1 MKTVEGYQPKEEISN
16 KALIDTT
23 KYQEMYKRSVDN
35 PEAFWHEQAR
45 KLVLWQKQFSKVK
58 NVSYS
63 YPDVSIKWFEDGV
76 LNVSENCI
84 DRHLEDKS
92 EAVAILWEGDEPG
105 VSKEVTYRELHE
117 NVCRFGNVLKSRGIK
132 KGDRVILYMP
142 MVPEAAYAMLAC
154 ARVGAIHSVV
164 FAGFSPE
171 ALASRIIDCG
181 AKAVITANEAPRGG
195 KQTPLKKNVDEALEI
210 AGDITALVLRRTLT
224 AVSMK
229 EGRDFWLNDLMDE
242 ASTVCPPE
250 PMNAEDPLFILY
262 TSGSTGKPKG
272 VLHSTA
278 GYILYAS
285 MTHRFIFDYND
296 GDVYWCTADVGW
308 VTGHTYIVYGP
319 LANGA
324 TTLMFEGVPTYPD
337 ASRFWQICEKYKV
350 NQFYTAPTAIRALMG
365 LGDEFVNKNDL
376 SSIRILGTVGEPIN
390 PEAWEW
396 YNRVVGKNNCPIVDT
411 WWQTETG
418 GILITP
424 LPGATTTK
432 PGSATLPFFGI
443 QPAILDP
450 NSGKEIT
457 DQECE
462 GVLVIKD
469 SWPGQMRTVFGD
481 HERFVSTYFNDF
493 KGYYFTG
500 DGCRRDKDGYYWITG
515 RVDDVLNVSGHRMGT
530 AEIESALV
538 AHPKVNESAVVGFP
552 HPIKGQGIY
561 AYVSLM
567 SGEKSSDEL
576 LKELQNWV
584 RKEIGPIAKPD
595 IIQFSPGLP
604 KTRSGKIMRRI
615 LRKIA
620 EDDFSNLG
628 DTSTLAEPAVV
639 DDLIANR
646 KKL

>member
-23 KYQEMYKRSVDN
+23 KYQEMYKRSVEN

-45 KLVLWQKQFSKVK
+45 NLVLWQKQFSKVK

-195 KQTPLKKNVDEALEI
+195 KQTPLKKNVDEALDI
-210 AGDITALVLRRTLT
+210 AGDITALVLRRTST
-224 AVSMK
+224 EVSMK

-285 MTHRFIFDYND
+285 ITHRFIFDYND

-365 LGDEFVNKNDL
+365 LGDEFVNKNNL

-481 HERFVSTYFNDF
+481 HKRFVSTYFNDF